1 MKPQEF
7 KEITY
12 QCDEA
17 TGIVTLTL
25 NIPAR
30 KNALSGYTM
39 HELFHAAQWFDQ
51 DEAASVMIITGAV
64 DPDNPDPRAHYFSSG
79 GYYHPHDLSAHKL
92 DITEDG
98 LIDLNQTKLITRL
111 ITLKKPVIAALNG
124 CAIGAGI
131 TLPLVGADLIYASD
145 LCTIDFRFVK
155 IGMTPEL
162 SSSYL
167 LPKIVG
173 LQKAK
178 ELVYFGQKIT
188 AQEAEPLGIINGVV
202 AHDELL
208 DYCRERAL
216 ELIPPRGVEHAI
228 RRSKQ
233 AFNAPYIA
241 EIEETLKFE
250 NKGLNQCLSQPDMME
265 ALLARIEKR
274 DPVFRGEVDDPPP
287 FELPG

>member
-1 MKPQEF
+1 MKPEEF
-7 KEITY
+7 EEIIY
-12 QCDEA
+12 DSDD
-17 TGIVTLTL
+17 TGVVTLTL
-25 NIPAR
+25 NIPGR

-39 HELFHAAQWFDQ
+39 YELYHAAEYFDC
-51 DEAASVMIITGAV
+51 DDTAKVMIITGAV
-64 DPDNPDPRAHYFSSG
+64 NPDNPDPGSQYFSSG
-79 GYYHPHDLSAHKL
+79 GYYHPHDRNADKL
-92 DITEDG
+92 EITQDG
-98 LIDLNQTKLITRL
+98 LIDLNQTRLITRL

-124 CAIGAGI
+124 GAIGAGI

-178 ELVYFGQKIT
+178 ELVYFGQKISS
-188 AQEAEPLGIINGVV
+188 QEAKSLGIVNDVV
-202 AHDELL
+202 AHGTLL

-216 ELIPPRGVEHAI
+216 EMIPPRGVEHAI
-228 RRSKQ
+228 RLSKA

-241 EIEETLKFE
+241 EIEKALSLE
-250 NKGLNQCLSQPDMME
+250 NIGLNQCLSQPDMME
-265 ALLARIEKR
+265 ALLSRVEKR
-274 DPVFRGEVDDPPP
+274 EPVFQGEVENPPA
-287 FELPG
+287 FEFSV